1 MPVMSHVPRPL
12 LGLLVATVVFFALWI
27 VALKPSS
34 SSPSASSGVG
44 QFQPAINAAKAAVA
58 TSNHSNAAAAGNPTA
73 PAATTPAA
81 TTPAATTP
89 AAVKPAAA
97 ANPVTAT
104 KPAAARHHAAAAK
117 PAAARH
123 HAATRAHHAART
135 RHAKASHRVAT
146 PTDRVALVNRAL
158 AKHKVL
164 ALLFYNPAASDD
176 RAVKQELKAI
186 PTRHGRVVK
195 LAIPL
200 SELASYPVITNQV
213 LIQSSP
219 TLAIIDHSAQAFT
232 LVGFVDGLEIAQRV
246 DNALSTH

>member
-1 MPVMSHVPRPL
+1 MPVMNHVPRPL
-12 LGLLVATVVFFALWI
+12 LGLLAATVVFFALWI

-58 TSNHSNAAAAGNPTA
+58 TSNHSNAAAAGNTA
-73 PAATTPAA
+73 TPAAATPAATTPAA

-89 AAVKPAAA
+89 AATTPAATA
-97 ANPVTAT
+97 RAAT
-104 KPAAARHHAAAAK
+104 KPAAARHHAA
-117 PAAARH
+117 P
-123 HAATRAHHAART
+123 RAHHAART
-135 RHAKASHRVAT
+135 HAKASHRVAT
-146 PTDRVALVNRAL
+146 PTDRVALVNAAL
-158 AKHKVL
+158 AKHRVL

-213 LIQSSP
+213 LIQTSP

-232 LVGFVDGLEIAQRV
+232 LVGFVDGLEIAQRL

>member
-1 MPVMSHVPRPL
+1 MNHVPRPL
-12 LGLLVATVVFFALWI
+12 LGLLAATVVFFALWI

-58 TSNHSNAAAAGNPTA
+58 TSNHSNAAAAGNTA
-73 PAATTPAA
+73 TPAAATPAATTPAA
-81 TTPAATTP
+81 TTPAAT
-89 AAVKPAAA
+89 ARA
-97 ANPVTAT
+97 AT
-104 KPAAARHHAAAAK
+104 KPAAARHHAA
-117 PAAARH
+117 P
-123 HAATRAHHAART
+123 RAHHAART
-135 RHAKASHRVAT
+135 HAKASHRVAT
-146 PTDRVALVNRAL
+146 PTDRVALVNAAL
-158 AKHKVL
+158 AKHRVL

-213 LIQSSP
+213 LIQTSP

-232 LVGFVDGLEIAQRV
+232 LVGFVDGLEIAQRL